1 MIFYKVYRLA
11 SIEKVGSNRVAQ
23 EMNVA
28 MGGRE
33 ILERCVSTEPREG
46 IAGQRAIIVTIS
58 TIQAP

>member
-1 MIFYKVYRLA
+1 MIFDKVDRLPGVEQMCRDGMA
-11 SIEKVGSNRVAQ
+11 H
-23 EMNVA
+23 EMNVTV
-28 MGGRE
+28 GGRE